1 MSYLEFLEQGAV
13 RAVVVALMAVLSAL
27 VMTSESMA
35 VVNGS
40 LVSLTVLLLATQAQQ
55 WIARKR

>member
-1 MSYLEFLEQGAV
+1 MSYQEFLQQGAV

-40 LVSLTVLLLATQAQQ
+40 LVSLTVLLLATQAPQ